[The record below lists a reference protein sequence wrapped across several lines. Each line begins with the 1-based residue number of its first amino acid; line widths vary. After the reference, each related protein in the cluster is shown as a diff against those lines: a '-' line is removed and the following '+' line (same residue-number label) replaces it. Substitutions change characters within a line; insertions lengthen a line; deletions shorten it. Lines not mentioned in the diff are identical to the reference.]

1 MGVNCHAIFISKLG
15 ESKLSRRCLSLDDI
29 MEIPSK
35 ESRATYEQLK
45 SLMLAR
51 RSIRDF
57 RDKEVEREVIDKII
71 NAAST
76 SPMGLPPSDVEIL
89 VLDGLEAV

>member
-1 MGVNCHAIFISKLG
+1 
-15 ESKLSRRCLSLDDI
+15 